1 MQNFAW
7 SPLRHTCAHLPR
19 SLGRTNAKSTLLSRL
34 KSTKSKVVEAAARA
48 PAKAPVKATGN
59 ELSWVEYFEIRRRR
73 RTWQTV
79 FTIPTAMI
87 GFFGG
92 SFYFGSLATDPTKPI
107 MGIDPMIFYGGCT
120 LLCMGAGYVVGP
132 SLGSSLWRAANR
144 HSVAKMDALDR
155 EFFKHVAK
163 NRVDAALQSATNP
176 VPDYYG
182 EKIGSLRQYR
192 QWLRDQAKYRRKA
205 LLPEE

>member
-7 SPLRHTCAHLPR
+7 TSLRQSCRGLPR
-19 SLGRTNAKSTLLSRL
+19 SIGRKNVTPTGFFRPNSTAASAA
-34 KSTKSKVVEAAARA
+34 SK
-48 PAKAPVKATGN
+48 
-59 ELSWVEYFEIRRRR
+59 ELNWVEYFEVRRRR
-73 RTWQTV
+73 RQWQTI
-79 FTIPTAMI
+79 FTIPCSMV

-92 SFYFGSLATDPTKPI
+92 SLYFGSLQTDPTKPI
-107 MGIDPMIFYGGCT
+107 MGIDPMMFYGGCT
-120 LLCMGAGYVVGP
+120 ILCMGAGYVIGP
-132 SLGSSLWRAANR
+132 SIGSSLWRVMNR
-144 HSVAKMDALDR
+144 TSIARIDARDR
-155 EFFKHVAK
+155 EFYKHVAK

>member
-1 MQNFAW
+1 MQNCAW
-7 SPLRHTCAHLPR
+7 RSLRRGCGAFPR
-19 SLGRTNAKSTLLSRL
+19 SLGRIHTRPTVFSRPNSTVAAK
-34 KSTKSKVVEAAARA
+34 
-48 PAKAPVKATGN
+48 
-59 ELSWVEYFEIRRRR
+59 ELSWVEYLEIRRSRR
-73 RTWQTV
+73 QWQTI
-79 FTIPTAMI
+79 FTIPSALL

-92 SFYFGSLATDPTKPI
+92 SFYFGSLQTDPTKPI

-120 LLCMGAGYVVGP
+120 VLCMGAGYVIGP
-132 SLGSSLWRAANR
+132 SLGSAVWRVLHR
-144 HSVAKMDALDR
+144 TSVAKIDARDR
-155 EFFKHVAK
+155 EFYKHIAK

-205 LLPEE
+205 MLPEE

>member
-7 SPLRHTCAHLPR
+7 SPLRQNCRALPR
-19 SLGRTNAKSTLLSRL
+19 FIGRTNVKSATFSRTKSTAA
-34 KSTKSKVVEAAARA
+34 STASK
-48 PAKAPVKATGN
+48 
-59 ELSWVEYFEIRRRR
+59 ELNWVEYFEIRRRR
-73 RTWQTV
+73 RQWQTI
-79 FTIPTAMI
+79 FTIPCSMI

-92 SFYFGSLATDPTKPI
+92 SLYFGSLQTDPTKPI
-107 MGIDPMIFYGGCT
+107 MGIDPMMFYGGCT
-120 LLCMGAGYVVGP
+120 VLCMGAGWLIGP
-132 SLGSSLWRAANR
+132 SLGSTLWRVLNR
-144 HSVAKMDALDR
+144 KSIAKIDARDR
-155 EFFKHVAK
+155 EFYKHVAK